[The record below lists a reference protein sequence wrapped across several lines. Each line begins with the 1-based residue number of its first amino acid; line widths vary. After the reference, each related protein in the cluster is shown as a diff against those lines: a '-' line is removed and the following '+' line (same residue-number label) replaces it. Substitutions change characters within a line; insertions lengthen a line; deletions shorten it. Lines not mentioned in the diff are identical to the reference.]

1 MYFFRFCMRKPEN
14 GMGKSRGALP
24 TARPLLLQL
33 ELGCHHLFWSTVLV
47 AFIAFFLLGKL
58 RFLWAKVYFLNLLS
72 LAFRMHCCA
81 GDQGKS
87 WLWLGKYPLRALSPA
102 LTMWTRAL
110 VNCWQL
116 SLPDGSWPLLFYYE
130 QPIIFPAPSFCMNLF
145 QAWGPL
151 ILHMPFSCV
160 PAPLST

>member
-1 MYFFRFCMRKPEN
+1 MLKIYFMRPLEECNQAWSSLPRTQLWTKHFTSEITLKKKINMYFFRFCMRKPEN
-14 GMGKSRGALP
+14 GMGKNRGALP

-87 WLWLGKYPLRALSPA
+87 
-102 LTMWTRAL
+102 
-110 VNCWQL
+110 
-116 SLPDGSWPLLFYYE
+116 
-130 QPIIFPAPSFCMNLF
+130 
-145 QAWGPL
+145 
-151 ILHMPFSCV
+151 
-160 PAPLST
+160 